1 MKPLIFHLPGDEAF
15 AEGLARALRAERATL
30 QLHRFPDGESLVRLD
45 ADVTGRTVVLMA
57 SLAQPDAKALPLLFA
72 ADAARDL
79 GATRV
84 LLAAPYLA
92 YLRQDRRFNTGEAI
106 TSRTFAALVSTVFD
120 GVVTVDPHLHRYH
133 SLGEIYRVPTRA
145 VQSAPVI
152 AAWVAANVERPVVIG
167 PDAESEQWVQEVARG
182 ADAPFTVL
190 QKIRR
195 GDKDVEVSLPDTS
208 ALAGRQPVL
217 IDDIVSSARTMIQ
230 AIASVRRVGLPPPVC
245 IGVHA
250 LFAADAYDALLAAGP
265 QRVLTCDTV
274 PHASNGISVVE
285 PLAAAVQDLIEAS
298 AT

>member
-152 AAWVAANVERPVVIG
+152 AAWVAANVERPVLIG

-265 QRVLTCDTV
+265 QRGLTCDTV

>member
-15 AEGLARALRAERATL
+15 AEGLVRALRAERATL

-72 ADAARDL
+72 VDAARDL

-152 AAWVAANVERPVVIG
+152 AAWVAANVERPVLIG

>member
-15 AEGLARALRAERATL
+15 AEGLVRALRAERATL
-30 QLHRFPDGESLVRLD
+30 QLHRFPDGESLVRLE
-45 ADVTGRTVVLMA
+45 ADVTGRTVVLVA

-84 LLAAPYLA
+84 LLAAPYMA

-133 SLGEIYRVPTRA
+133 SLGEIYRAPTRA

-152 AAWVAANVERPVVIG
+152 ATWVAANVDRPVLIG

-274 PHASNGISVVE
+274 PHASNGISVVA

>member
-1 MKPLIFHLPGDEAF
+1 M
-15 AEGLARALRAERATL
+15 
-30 QLHRFPDGESLVRLD
+30 RLG
-45 ADVTGRTVVLMA
+45 ADVTDRTVVIVA

-92 YLRQDRRFNTGEAI
+92 YLRQDRRFNAGEAI

-120 GVVTVDPHLHRYH
+120 AVATVDPHLHRYH
-133 SLGEIYRVPTRA
+133 SLGEIYRVPTRV
-145 VQSAPVI
+145 VQSAPAI
-152 AAWVAANVERPVVIG
+152 AAWIAANVDRPVLIG
-167 PDAESEQWVQEVARG
+167 PDAESEQWVREVARG
-182 ADAPFTVL
+182 ADAPFIVL

-195 GDKDVEVSLPDTS
+195 GDKDVEVSLPGTS

-230 AIASVRRVGLPPPVC
+230 AVANVRRVGLPPPVC

-250 LFAADAYDALLAAGP
+250 LFCADAYDALLAAGP

-274 PHASNGISVVE
+274 PHASNAISVV
-285 PLAAAVQDLIEAS
+285 PLLAAAVHDLIEAG